1 MKATLL
7 NLPNTAKKAV
17 FILSATAVVLLTFFS
32 SFPPPFSL
40 LAGITVALV
49 TGHPFIE
56 YNKKATTLLLQY
68 SVVLLG
74 FGMNLQHA
82 MKAGKEGILFTVA
95 TIGLTLLAGHYL
107 GKLLRVDEKTS
118 QLIANGTAICGG
130 SAIAAVAPI
139 IKASAEQ
146 ISVALGTVFI
156 LNSIALFVFPPLGH
170 MMGMSATQFG
180 TWCAIA
186 IHDTSSVV
194 GAAAGYKDIN
204 GNEALG
210 IAATI
215 KLERALWIIP
225 ISLATATFQKS
236 TGKIKLPWFILWFVA
251 AIVIST
257 YLPTYITQLQEKFG
271 GATLFQHFYTLGRKG
286 LVVTL
291 FLIGSG
297 LSVSAIRAVGF
308 KPMLQGILLWVLIGL
323 TSLAAIIAFVR

>member
-1 MKATLL
+1 
-7 NLPNTAKKAV
+7 
-17 FILSATAVVLLTFFS
+17 
-32 SFPPPFSL
+32 
-40 LAGITVALV
+40 
-49 TGHPFIE
+49 
-56 YNKKATTLLLQY
+56 
-68 SVVLLG
+68 
-74 FGMNLQHA
+74 

-95 TIGLTLLAGHYL
+95 TIGLTLLAGYYL

-139 IKASAEQ
+139 IRASAEQ

>member
-17 FILSATAVVLLTFFS
+17 FILSFATVVCFTFFS
-32 SFPPPFSL
+32 SFPPPLSL
-40 LAGITVALV
+40 LAGIVIAVV
-49 TGHPFIE
+49 TGHPYIA

-82 MKAGKEGILFTVA
+82 LKAGREGLIFTIA
-95 TIGLTLLAGHYL
+95 TIAITLIASHYL
-107 GKLLRVDEKTS
+107 GKWLKVDKNTSLL
-118 QLIANGTAICGG
+118 IGNGTAICGG

-139 IKASAEQ
+139 VRATSEQ

-156 LNSIALFVFPPLGH
+156 LNSVALFVFPPIGH
-170 MMGMSATQFG
+170 MLGMSATQFG

-194 GAAAGYKDIN
+194 GAAAGYTDAS
-204 GNEALG
+204 GHEALG

-225 ISLATATFQKS
+225 ISLGTAWFQKS
-236 TGKIKLPWFILWFVA
+236 TGKVKLPWFILWFVV
-251 AIVIST
+251 AIIVST
-257 YLPTYITQLQEKFG
+257 YLPLYVPLIGQKFA
-271 GATLFQHFYTLGRKG
+271 GASLFQHLYILGRKG
-286 LVVTL
+286 LVITL

-297 LSVSAIRAVGF
+297 LSLTAIKSVGI
-308 KPMLQGILLWVLIGL
+308 KPMLQGLLLWILIGI
-323 TSLAAIIAFVR
+323 TSLASIMSFVH